1 MNPSNNDSKET
12 FGIKTTN
19 PAPSVAELKGF
30 ENDMYDLVKNVK
42 FKQQVNSTFQNT
54 LKQNIRELNQENK
67 IYVAADKT
75 SNYYKV
81 EKDDYEEMILKNV
94 TKDYK
99 KTNDKFVDK
108 VNEKD
113 KDIAEKLELD
123 DRIYA
128 FSKRDAYIT
137 IKDHK
142 ENFRNNTKCRLI
154 NPSKSRKDIPDI
166 PSI

>member
-1 MNPSNNDSKET
+1 M
-12 FGIKTTN
+12 
-19 PAPSVAELKGF
+19 
-30 ENDMYDLVKNVK
+30 
-42 FKQQVNSTFQNT
+42 
-54 LKQNIRELNQENK
+54 NQENK

-113 KDIAEKLELD
+113 RDIAEKLELE
-123 DRIYA
+123 DRIYSY
-128 FSKRDAYIT
+128 SKRDAYIT

-142 ENFRNNTKCRLI
+142 ENFRNNTKYYHQR
-154 NPSKSRKDIPDI
+154 SQGKFQK
-166 PSI
+166 

>member
-1 MNPSNNDSKET
+1 M
-12 FGIKTTN
+12 
-19 PAPSVAELKGF
+19 
-30 ENDMYDLVKNVK
+30 
-42 FKQQVNSTFQNT
+42 
-54 LKQNIRELNQENK
+54 NQENK

-75 SNYYKV
+75 NNYYKV
-81 EKDDYEEMILKNV
+81 EKDDYEEMMLKNV
-94 TKDYK
+94 SKDYEK
-99 KTNDKFVDK
+99 SNDKFVDK

-154 NPSKSRKDIPDI
+154 NPSKSEVGKISKRILSKVVT
-166 PSI
+166 SLRELSQLNQWKN

>member
-1 MNPSNNDSKET
+1 M
-12 FGIKTTN
+12 
-19 PAPSVAELKGF
+19 
-30 ENDMYDLVKNVK
+30 M
-42 FKQQVNSTFQNT
+42 
-54 LKQNIRELNQENK
+54 
-67 IYVAADKT
+67 
-75 SNYYKV
+75 
-81 EKDDYEEMILKNV
+81 LKNV
-94 TKDYK
+94 SKDYK
-99 KTNDKFVDK
+99 KSNDKFVDK

-154 NPSKSRKDIPDI
+154 NPSKSEVGKISKRILSKVVTSLRE
-166 PSI
+166 PSQLNQWKNKYSVIEWFKQLENKKELTFL